1 LLPPNQ
7 QQGKELSIAPIL
19 SAIMRL
25 IFLAAGTKELWT
37 VTHRL
42 ALAFRTL
49 PDPPQWTLTAGLLLR
64 FALIACPVGFMTG
77 FLKIEA
83 IRSWR
88 ALAALLLVTLVSPAI
103 LEETIYRVALLP
115 YPSERM
121 PAGPLLAWLALS
133 LLLFVPSHL
142 VSLPRRSSA
151 RAATFRQ
158 PLFLSL
164 AALLGLVCAAAYLQ
178 SGSIWPP
185 VVIHWLIVFAW
196 LGFLGGYR
204 HLFSAASPHNQRE
217 RAYAGPDAQ

>member
-1 LLPPNQ
+1 LLPPDQ
-7 QQGKELSIAPIL
+7 QPVKELSIAPIL
-19 SAIMRL
+19 SATIRL
-25 IFLAAGTKELWT
+25 IVPAAGTKELWT

-49 PDPPQWTLTAGLLLR
+49 PNPTQWALAGALLLL
-64 FALIACPVGFMTG
+64 FALLACPLGFKTG

-115 YPSERM
+115 HPSERM

-185 VVIHWLIVFAW
+185 VVIHWIIVFAW

-204 HLFSAASPHNQRE
+204 HLFSPASPRYR
-217 RAYAGPDAQ
+217 RA